1 MHRLIQ
7 VKNIIQKIKPD
18 LLSRYHVS
26 TIGIFGSVA
35 RGEDEEFSDIDL
47 IVDFSEPI
55 GIEFIDLAD
64 FLEDALNAKVDLV
77 SKRGIKH
84 EYLNFIKDEI
94 IYV

>member
-35 RGEDEEFSDIDL
+35 RGEDEEF
-47 IVDFSEPI
+47 
-55 GIEFIDLAD
+55 IELAD

>member
-35 RGEDEEFSDIDL
+35 RGEDKKCSDIDL

-77 SKRGIKH
+77 SKKGIKE

>member
-35 RGEDEEFSDIDL
+35 RGEDEKCSDIDL

-77 SKRGIKH
+77 SKKGIKE